1 MTNTYNEEHFTATL
15 WHYFPGIIKTLSI
28 IGIVISIFTLF
39 NGLIDGGSNSS
50 SNYTYD
56 PKIIRDYNY
65 SVGNKDSKVK
75 YVYFV
80 DFQCPACKGNDANFK
95 LLKEE
100 YKDRIQFVY
109 KHNPLTQIHTNAKQ
123 AAIAVQAAGE
133 QGKFVEFAEQTF
145 ANQSSLGPDSLE
157 KYAQNIGL
165 DIPKWKSDN
174 SSKKIANYVNFDQED
189 LKNSYFDK
197 SSISETTKP
206 VGEGAGT
213 PTSVLMKDG
222 KVTDWWTGGQENS
235 VIKSKLD
242 ELLK

>member
-1 MTNTYNEEHFTATL
+1 MTNTYNEEYFTTTL

-28 IGIVISIFTLF
+28 IAIVISIFTLF
-39 NGLIDGGSNSS
+39 NSLIDSGTNAA
-50 SNYTYD
+50 SNYTFD
-56 PKIIRDYNY
+56 PKLIRDYNY
-65 SVGNKDSKVK
+65 TAGNKDSKVK

-80 DFQCPACKGNDANFK
+80 DFQCPACKSNNENFK
-95 LLKEE
+95 QIKEE
-100 YKDRIQFVY
+100 YKDRVQFVY

-133 QGKFVEFAEQTF
+133 QGKFIEYGEQAF

-157 KYAQNIGL
+157 KYAQNVGL
-165 DIPKWKSDN
+165 DIAKWKSDN

-189 LKNSYFDK
+189 LKNIYFDK
-197 SSISETTKP
+197 SSVSGTTKP

-213 PTSVLMKDG
+213 PTNVLMKDS
-222 KVTDWWTGGQENS
+222 KVTDWWTGGQE
-235 VIKSKLD
+235 VATIKGKLD